1 MHKLIYAEAEG
12 REPRILPCVNVR
24 LAPELPSISA
34 GGKESQAIRAR
45 SINLN
50 VTNQWHTRA
59 NRCGATR
66 YRAALSNTP
75 SKTDCGIYNVT
86 LHRQRPLAPCL
97 SGIRH
102 EEKLQRDGSEWQ
114 SCGGLL
120 RKKKKNR
127 KWKACGFTQHQRRQK
142 QTAPISHTPLH
153 IWGRTC
159 QHAGSAPVALLWPAS
174 PQPASGF
181 QLLSALL
188 H

>member
-120 RKKKKNR
+120 RKKKKKQKMKSVRLHSASAQTEADSADQSHASSHLRPDLSARRVGTCRSSLAN
-127 KWKACGFTQHQRRQK
+127 FT
-142 QTAPISHTPLH
+142 T
-153 IWGRTC
+153 TC
-159 QHAGSAPVALLWPAS
+159 FW
-174 PQPASGF
+174 
-181 QLLSALL
+181 LLSALL

>member
-1 MHKLIYAEAEG
+1 MAYA
-12 REPRILPCVNVR
+12 C
-24 LAPELPSISA
+24 
-34 GGKESQAIRAR
+34 
-45 SINLN
+45 
-50 VTNQWHTRA
+50 

-97 SGIRH
+97 SRIRH

-114 SCGGLL
+114 SSGGLL
-120 RKKKKNR
+120 RKKKNR

-159 QHAGSAPVALLWPAS
+159 QHAGSAPVALLWPTS
-174 PQPASGF
+174 PQPLLAFISF
-181 QLLSALL
+181 LLSSTKCAFSCFFLNIIQFDDSSHL
-188 H
+188 FLKTEKNCNEKLTFFIVP